1 MSGCTSAALSPVE
14 GCCGNG
20 GVRGVRGR
28 CWGRNNRLEKLIL
41 NKKTFNIAKDCFL
54 TSAQRESF
62 SISGRVRCGTNYQG
76 AGLVQVGKVF
86 PGFSE

>member
-28 CWGRNNRLEKLIL
+28 CWGRNNRLEKQIL
-41 NKKTFNIAKDCFL
+41 NKKLLILQKTI
-54 TSAQRESF
+54 F
-62 SISGRVRCGTNYQG
+62 SPVPNE
-76 AGLVQVGKVF
+76 KVF
-86 PGFSE
+86 QYRVGSGVGQITR

>member
-28 CWGRNNRLEKLIL
+28 CWGRNNRLEKQIL
-41 NKKTFNIAKDCFL
+41 NKKLLILQKTV
-54 TSAQRESF
+54 F
-62 SISGRVRCGTNYQG
+62 SPVLNE
-76 AGLVQVGKVF
+76 KVF
-86 PGFSE
+86 QYRVGSGVGQITR

>member
-1 MSGCTSAALSPVE
+1 MAMVESAGSVAVVGAGIIGWRRKYS
-14 GCCGNG
+14 
-20 GVRGVRGR
+20 
-28 CWGRNNRLEKLIL
+28 
-41 NKKTFNIAKDCFL
+41 KKTFEIAKDCFL

-62 SISGRVRCGTNYQG
+62 SISGQVGCGTNYQV